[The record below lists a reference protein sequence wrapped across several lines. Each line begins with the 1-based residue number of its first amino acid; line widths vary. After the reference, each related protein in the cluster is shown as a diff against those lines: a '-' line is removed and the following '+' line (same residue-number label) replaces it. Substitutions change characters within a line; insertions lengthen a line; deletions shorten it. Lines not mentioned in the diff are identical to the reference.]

1 MMSVEEQLSNAV
13 QACNNLA
20 AAVNGKI
27 GEVDQKVNQAVS
39 DLNNAFPAKYQEYS
53 IRTHYV
59 DCINGSDSNDG
70 LSSGKA
76 LRTIGAALEKGDGAS
91 SQVIRLSK
99 GVHVIGVRIA
109 TMATVVSIIG
119 DNQAHYPNG
128 EWSSDTSSVI
138 HIDKRND
145 IRAGISTRL
154 FGNLYINNF
163 VVTFEGNA
171 NSDSIDNTAFYGLGN
186 IGLRLP
192 LFVFDTVYRG
202 VVTAGNNDNPFSS
215 LGCELPQFTGEAG
228 FHVKGSGSTC
238 ILNLDR
244 AIDRTAGMQQKYGSV
259 VVLS

>member
-1 MMSVEEQLSNAV
+1 MSLTQDIANMV
-13 QACNNLA
+13 QAANNLT
-20 AAVNGKI
+20 
-27 GEVDQKVNQAVS
+27 GEVAGKMTQIDQKVDQAVS

-76 LRTIGAALEKGDGAS
+76 LRTIGAALAKGDGAS

-99 GVHVIGVRIA
+99 GVHVVGVRIS
-109 TMATVVSIIG
+109 TMAAVVSIIG
-119 DNQAHYPNG
+119 DNQSHYPNG

-171 NSDSIDNTAFYGLGN
+171 ASDSIDNTAFYGLGN

-192 LFVFDTVYRG
+192 LFVFDSVSRG
-202 VVTAGNNDNPFSS
+202 VMAAGNNYNPFSS